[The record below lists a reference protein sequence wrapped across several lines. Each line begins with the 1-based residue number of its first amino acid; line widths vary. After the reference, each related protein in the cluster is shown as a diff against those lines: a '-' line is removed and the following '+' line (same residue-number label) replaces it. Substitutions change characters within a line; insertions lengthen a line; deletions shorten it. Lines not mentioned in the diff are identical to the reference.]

1 MKPLKVLYSFP
12 LRIGVVGPGMTA
24 WHQVAGLVRQGVQVS
39 LYAASCERK
48 IRGLKGLKETLISLG
63 VKLPIRLIGR
73 RRAMEIHDRIVAKA
87 LRQIRDRYGIDLI
100 HCWPSG
106 AKETLKAAHELGIRT
121 LLERPNTH
129 TRYAMEVVGQ
139 QCAQLGIRLPRSHS
153 HAFDSYRLRR
163 EEEEFELADR
173 LLCPSKFVVKT
184 FLDMGFSKEKLVL
197 HQYGFDPSR
206 FGICADDPAQLDRRP
221 FSMLFVGNCEPRKGL
236 HYALDAWLGSK
247 ASRNGVFYICGKYVR
262 GYRELLASRLAHP
275 SIKET
280 GFLEDVVSLLQKCHV
295 LILPS
300 VEEGGAL
307 VTYEA
312 RACGCV
318 LLVSSVSGA
327 KCQHMKNS
335 LVHEPGDVD
344 ALSRHID
351 LLDSD
356 RELYFKLRENSLADV
371 GDLTWQKAVES
382 LVKAYRKCLN
392 ETE

>member
-1 MKPLKVLYSFP
+1 
-12 LRIGVVGPGMTA
+12 
-24 WHQVAGLVRQGVQVS
+24 
-39 LYAASCERK
+39 
-48 IRGLKGLKETLISLG
+48 
-63 VKLPIRLIGR
+63 
-73 RRAMEIHDRIVAKA
+73 
-87 LRQIRDRYGIDLI
+87 
-100 HCWPSG
+100 
-106 AKETLKAAHELGIRT
+106 
-121 LLERPNTH
+121 
-129 TRYAMEVVGQ
+129 
-139 QCAQLGIRLPRSHS
+139 
-153 HAFDSYRLRR
+153 
-163 EEEEFELADR
+163 
-173 LLCPSKFVVKT
+173 
-184 FLDMGFSKEKLVL
+184 
-197 HQYGFDPSR
+197 
-206 FGICADDPAQLDRRP
+206 
-221 FSMLFVGNCEPRKGL
+221 
-236 HYALDAWLGSK
+236 
-247 ASRNGVFYICGKYVR
+247 
-262 GYRELLASRLAHP
+262 
-275 SIKET
+275 
-280 GFLEDVVSLLQKCHV
+280 